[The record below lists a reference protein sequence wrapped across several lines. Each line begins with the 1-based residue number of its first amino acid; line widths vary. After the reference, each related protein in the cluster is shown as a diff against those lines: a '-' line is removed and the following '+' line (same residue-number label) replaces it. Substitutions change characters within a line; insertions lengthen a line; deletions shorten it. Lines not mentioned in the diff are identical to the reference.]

1 MAHTVELEVAGRV
14 LKLETGHMAKQADGS
29 VLATYGDTYVL
40 ATAVASPTAKKD
52 LDFLPLTVDYQE
64 KAYSAGKIP
73 GGFFRRE
80 GQPSEREKLTSR
92 LIDRPMR
99 PLFPEGWYYE
109 TQVIAMV
116 ISADQSGTSDVI
128 GITAASA
135 ALAVSNIP
143 FNGPVAAVRVARLKG
158 QFVINPVMGVLED
171 CDLSLV
177 VAGTADAVMMVE
189 GGAAGLPESVM
200 IAAIVRAHEEI
211 KRIVDAINK
220 LAAKCPKPKRAVVI
234 EQIDPALTETVEVL
248 TAEKIREAI
257 FIPNKTARQERLD
270 AIKAEAVEAL
280 KKEDDPNRTR
290 HVKLVFHNLEY
301 TVVRKM
307 ILEGGK
313 RADGRGPA
321 DIRAITCEVGLLP
334 RTHGSALFTRGETQ
348 ALAVVTLGTSDDEQK
363 IDALEG
369 EYYRN
374 FMLHYNFPPFSVG
387 EARPLRSPGR
397 REIGHGALADR
408 ALKPVLPTKAEF
420 PYTIRLVSDIL
431 ESNGSSS
438 MATVCGGSLA
448 LMDAG
453 VPIKEP
459 VAGIAMG
466 LIKEGTQVMIISDI
480 LGLEDHLGDMDFKV
494 CGTAQGVTALQMD
507 IKIGGITA
515 ELMEKALAQARDGR
529 MHILER
535 MRTALTAPREKMS
548 SYAPRIYTIKIKPE
562 KIREVIGPGGKVI
575 RDIVATCGVKM
586 DVQDDG
592 TVTIA
597 SADEASAQKAI
608 TRVNQITEEVEIGK
622 LYMGKVRKIM
632 DFGAFVEV
640 MPGVDGLVHISQ
652 LAHHRVQVVTDE
664 VKEGDEIL
672 VKVLDVDRQ
681 GKIRLSRKEAMPPPE
696 ASAES
701 KT

>member
-1 MAHTVELEVAGRV
+1 M
-14 LKLETGHMAKQADGS
+14 D
-29 VLATYGDTYVL
+29 
-40 ATAVASPTAKKD
+40 
-52 LDFLPLTVDYQE
+52 
-64 KAYSAGKIP
+64 
-73 GGFFRRE
+73 
-80 GQPSEREKLTSR
+80 
-92 LIDRPMR
+92 
-99 PLFPEGWYYE
+99 
-109 TQVIAMV
+109 
-116 ISADQSGTSDVI
+116 
-128 GITAASA
+128 
-135 ALAVSNIP
+135 
-143 FNGPVAAVRVARLKG
+143 
-158 QFVINPVMGVLED
+158 
-171 CDLSLV
+171 
-177 VAGTADAVMMVE
+177 
-189 GGAAGLPESVM
+189 
-200 IAAIVRAHEEI
+200 
-211 KRIVDAINK
+211 
-220 LAAKCPKPKRAVVI
+220 
-234 EQIDPALTETVEVL
+234 
-248 TAEKIREAI
+248 
-257 FIPNKTARQERLD
+257 
-270 AIKAEAVEAL
+270 AL

-290 HVKLVFHNLEY
+290 HVKLVFHDLEY

-348 ALAVVTLGTSDDEQK
+348 ALAVVTLGTRDDEQK

-515 ELMEKALAQARDGR
+515 QLMEKALAQARDGR

-535 MRTALTAPREKMS
+535 MRTALTAPRAKMS
-548 SYAPRIYTIKIKPE
+548 AYAPRIYTIKIKPE

-640 MPGVDGLVHISQ
+640 IPGVDGLVHISQ

-681 GKIRLSRKEAMPPPE
+681 GKIRLSRKEAMPDPK
-696 ASAES
+696 ASEQS
-701 KT
+701 